1 MSRILKESVRFNL
14 FDFAF
19 SAISVVLLIL
29 SLGFYFWNNF
39 SVTVSIISLIITFI
53 FVIKFKKNIPLFIM
67 FAFFLM
73 YNIAAVRY
81 YLTNVDLAIWPD
93 FQQKDI
99 VNEVL
104 IYNSL
109 FITALGSSIP
119 SNINN
124 KKIFLLDYSLKN
136 YFVFFIFFII
146 CILIF
151 LFGISGDSLLDG
163 GAYGSAEKSTW
174 NEYFIM
180 FFLFLIL
187 SLPNY
192 TFFYK
197 SLLTTLALLY
207 AIKNLLYGGRIEVLQ
222 FFLLIFYVFYVF
234 NQKIKYKW
242 FYLFLFVA
250 LYFNEVTSAVRS
262 SPMDFFSGNYWDYLN
277 PLIFLKSDNS
287 LGYLASNQG
296 DVLHSSARI
305 LGLIENNV
313 LGFWERI
320 FSFLSYAYSP
330 FVPAKFFPEYSNLA
344 LYKQDFYSS
353 GGGGL
358 IGVYFFAWLGFIGP
372 VFVGLFI
379 GYFIRCFYTKKS
391 IYYKIY
397 GATLLITFPRW
408 YAYNPIFI
416 VKFCFYSVFIFF
428 MVSVFVKL
436 IKPKNDSSNCI

>member
-1 MSRILKESVRFNL
+1 
-14 FDFAF
+14 
-19 SAISVVLLIL
+19 
-29 SLGFYFWNNF
+29 
-39 SVTVSIISLIITFI
+39 
-53 FVIKFKKNIPLFIM
+53 
-67 FAFFLM
+67 
-73 YNIAAVRY
+73 
-81 YLTNVDLAIWPD
+81 
-93 FQQKDI
+93 
-99 VNEVL
+99 
-104 IYNSL
+104 
-109 FITALGSSIP
+109 
-119 SNINN
+119 
-124 KKIFLLDYSLKN
+124 
-136 YFVFFIFFII
+136 
-146 CILIF
+146 